1 VRRFF
6 LIGTALAVLAGCSHR
21 PTLLSTYDHRWVGTV
36 IAQDGSLCGPPTRG
50 VMTLRDSDRLIFFLP
65 NDGALV
71 LRGSL
76 AADGTIQAVRDAPGV
91 DHKPFT
97 MLLIAQL
104 TRNGVIGTYTTPR
117 CRWSVSLH
125 RARR

>member
-1 VRRFF
+1 VRS
-6 LIGTALAVLAGCSHR
+6 LPLLGAALALLAGCSQR

-36 IAQDGSLCGPPTRG
+36 IAQDGSLCGAPTRG

-76 AADGTIQAVRDAPGV
+76 AADGTIQAVRDAPGA

-97 MLLIAQL
+97 MLMIGQI

-117 CRWSVSLH
+117 CRWTVSLH
-125 RARR
+125 PANH